1 MQGARWRRSFWLAKG
16 VRVRV
21 SIICI
26 GNELLMDDGVGP
38 ACARYLLS
46 RYEFPENVQVIDR
59 ACMGMA
65 IISDLRE
72 CDFALVLDAVEVP
85 GAVPGQ
91 LFSFEP
97 QDVAPTP
104 AGMTSL
110 HDVRFADVL
119 GSAEFLGI
127 KCEGHCFGVQAENM
141 NPSEFISALTPR
153 VAAAVP
159 LLCRLAVDYLANA
172 FQIEVADRLAQGLA
186 QPCLPQVYGEP
197 DASVTCGHL
206 AHLLKEAAVLGV
218 APVEGSRCKIR
229 LSLDLPQPA
238 ALHPVRGISVEP
250 QAEPGV
256 YIIEVTP
263 EASDLDCDAFCA
275 QVVEALQD
283 KGF

>member
-1 MQGARWRRSFWLAKG
+1 M
-16 VRVRV
+16 RV

-46 RYEFPENVQVIDR
+46 RYAFPKNVQVIDR

-85 GAVPGQ
+85 GAVSGQ

-119 GSAEFLGI
+119 ASAEFLGI
-127 KCEGHCFGVQAENM
+127 RCEGHCFGVQAENM
-141 NPSEFISALTPR
+141 NPSEFVSALTPR

-159 LLCRLAVDYLANA
+159 LACRLAVEYLRESLG
-172 FQIEVADRLAQGLA
+172 IEVDDLMARGLA
-186 QPCLPQVYGEP
+186 QPQLPRVWGEP
-197 DASVTCGHL
+197 DASAMCGHL
-206 AHLLKEAAVLGV
+206 AHLLQAAGAPVV
-218 APVEGSRCKIR
+218 EPVEGSNAQIR
-229 LSLDLPQPA
+229 LGLGVSSAPLLRD
-238 ALHPVRGISVEP
+238 VRGISVVP
-250 QAEPGV
+250 QGEPGV
-256 YIIEVTP
+256 YLVEVVP
-263 EASDLDCDAFCA
+263 EACDLDCDEFCA
-275 QVVEALQD
+275 QAVRAMQD
-283 KGF
+283 KGCE